1 MSNRST
7 VARSQGALDQL
18 VAAETQRL
26 RRGHRFSPT
35 SATWAA
41 MPHVDD
47 DGVIGGQALVVAHY
61 FGGPVD
67 LWLTG
72 MDDDGIMRGFIR
84 LTPTTGA
91 GKWGLI
97 SARELETLNMHGGL
111 LVIERE
117 LHWAP
122 IRACEIAE
130 IVEAG
135 GAF

>member
-1 MSNRST
+1 
-7 VARSQGALDQL
+7 
-18 VAAETQRL
+18 
-26 RRGHRFSPT
+26 
-35 SATWAA
+35 

-47 DGVIGGQALVVAHY
+47 DGTIGGAALVVAHY

-84 LTPTTGA
+84 MTPSPGA

-97 SARELETLNMHGGL
+97 SAHELETLNMHGGL
-111 LVIERE
+111 LIIERE

-122 IRACEIAE
+122 IRAREIAE